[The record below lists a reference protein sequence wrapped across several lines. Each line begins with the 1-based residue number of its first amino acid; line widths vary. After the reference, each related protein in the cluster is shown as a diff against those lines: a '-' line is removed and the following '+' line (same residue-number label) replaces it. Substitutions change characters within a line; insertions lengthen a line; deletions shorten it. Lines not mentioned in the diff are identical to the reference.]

1 MAVKKILVIGGS
13 GFIGTRLV
21 ELLGSGTAYR
31 ITVPTRRY
39 ERAKHLLV
47 SPVVNVVQADIHQDA
62 VLAQLVGQADVVIN
76 LVGILQSRPARGGA
90 PYGPDFARQHVQL
103 PRRIVAACV
112 EQGVRR
118 YLHMSALGADAAGP
132 SMYLRSK
139 AAGEREALSA
149 PELDVAIF
157 RPSVVFGEGDHFFNM
172 FANLNRSFPV
182 IPLGSADARF
192 QPVYV
197 GDVAQAFA
205 NALRLPRL
213 GGKVFE
219 LGGPAC
225 YSLREL
231 VRLSGWY
238 CGHPRPIIA
247 LPPALGLL
255 QAFAL
260 EHLPGKLMS
269 RDNVASMRVD
279 NVLSAPVAPELQLT
293 PRAIEEIVP
302 AYLAA
307 RSPQQQYD
315 YFRSN
320 ARR

>member
-21 ELLGSGTAYR
+21 ELLGSSTGYR
-31 ITVPTRRY
+31 IMVPTRRY

-47 SPVVNVVQADIHQDA
+47 SPVVSVVQADIHDDA
-62 VLAQLVGQADVVIN
+62 VLARLVDEADVVIN

-90 PYGPDFARQHVQL
+90 AYGPDFERQHVLL

-112 EQGVRR
+112 RQGVPR
-118 YLHMSALGADAAGP
+118 YLHMSALCADAQGP

-139 AAGEREALSA
+139 AAGEQEALASPA
-149 PELDVAIF
+149 LDVAIF
-157 RPSVVFGEGDHFFNM
+157 RPSVVFGEDDHFLNM
-172 FANLNRSFPV
+172 FAGLNRMFPL
-182 IPLGSADARF
+182 IPLGSAEARF

-205 NALRLPRL
+205 NALALPRL
-213 GGKVFE
+213 GGRVFE
-219 LGGPAC
+219 LGGPKQYA
-225 YSLREL
+225 LREL

-238 CGHPRPIIA
+238 SGHPRPVVA
-247 LPPALGLL
+247 LPDALGWL

-269 RDNVASMRVD
+269 RDNVASMQVD
-279 NVLSAPVAPELQLT
+279 NVLHGPLAAELQLV
-293 PRAIEEIVP
+293 PKSVEEVVP
-302 AYLAA
+302 GYLSP
-307 RSPQQQYD
+307 RSPQQRFD
-315 YFRSN
+315 FFRST

>member
-1 MAVKKILVIGGS
+1 MAVRKILVIGGS

-21 ELLGSGTAYR
+21 ELLGSTTAYR

-47 SPVVNVVQADIHQDA
+47 SPVVNVVQANIHDDA
-62 VLAQLVGQADVVIN
+62 VLARLVGEADAVIN

-90 PYGPDFARQHVQL
+90 AYGPDFERQHVLL

-112 EQGVRR
+112 QQGVSR
-118 YLHMSALGADAAGP
+118 YLHMSALCADASGP

-139 AAGEREALSA
+139 AAGEQEALSA
-149 PELDVAIF
+149 PQLEVAIF
-157 RPSVVFGEGDHFFNM
+157 RPSVVFGEGDNFLNM
-172 FANLNRSFPV
+172 FAGLNRLFPV
-182 IPLGSADARF
+182 IPLGSTTARF

-197 GDVAQAFA
+197 GDVAQAFV
-205 NALRLPRL
+205 NALALPRL

-219 LGGPAC
+219 LGGPKQYTLAD
-225 YSLREL
+225 L

-238 CGHPRPIIA
+238 SGHPRPI
-247 LPPALGLL
+247 LPLPRALGLL

-269 RDNVASMRVD
+269 RDNVASMQVD
-279 NVLSAPVAPELQLT
+279 NVLHGPLAPELQLT
-293 PRAIEEIVP
+293 PRALEEVAP
-302 AYLAA
+302 GYLGQ
-307 RSPQQQYD
+307 RSVQQQFD
-315 YFRSN
+315 FFRST

>member
-1 MAVKKILVIGGS
+1 MAVNKILVIGGS
-13 GFIGTRLV
+13 GFIGTRLI
-21 ELLGSGTAYR
+21 ELLGSSTGYR
-31 ITVPTRRY
+31 VMVPTRRY

-47 SPVVNVVQADIHQDA
+47 SPVVGVVEANIHDDA
-62 VLAQLVGQADVVIN
+62 VLARLVAEADVVIN

-90 PYGPDFARQHVQL
+90 PYGPDFERQHVLL

-112 EQGVRR
+112 QQGVPR
-118 YLHMSALGADAAGP
+118 YLHMSALCADAQGP

-149 PELDVAIF
+149 AALDVAIF
-157 RPSVVFGEGDHFFNM
+157 RPSVVFGEGDNFINM
-172 FANLNRSFPV
+172 FAGLNRAFPI
-182 IPLGSADARF
+182 IPLGSPDARF

-197 GDVAQAFA
+197 GDVAQAFMA
-205 NALRLPRL
+205 ALHLPRL

-219 LGGPAC
+219 LGGPKQ
-225 YSLREL
+225 YTLREL

-238 CGHPRPIIA
+238 CGHPRPIIG
-247 LPPALGLL
+247 LPDALGRL
-255 QAFAL
+255 QAFVL

-279 NVLSAPVAPELQLT
+279 NVLHGPIAPELQLT
-293 PRAIEEIVP
+293 PRALEEVVP
-302 AYLAA
+302 TYLAA
-307 RSPQQQYD
+307 RSPQQQFD
-315 YFRSN
+315 FFRST

>member
-13 GFIGTRLV
+13 GFIGTRLI
-21 ELLGSGTAYR
+21 ELLGRSTGYR
-31 ITVPTRRY
+31 VMVPTRRY

-47 SPVVNVVQADIHQDA
+47 SPVVGVVEANIHDDA
-62 VLAQLVGQADVVIN
+62 VLARLVAEADVVIN

-90 PYGPDFARQHVQL
+90 PYGPDFERQHVLL

-112 EQGVRR
+112 QQGVPR
-118 YLHMSALGADAAGP
+118 YLHMSALCADAQGP

-149 PELDVAIF
+149 AALDVAIF
-157 RPSVVFGEGDHFFNM
+157 RPSVVFGEGDHFINM
-172 FANLNRSFPV
+172 FAGLNRAFPI
-182 IPLGSADARF
+182 IPLGSPDARF

-197 GDVAQAFA
+197 GDVAQAFMA
-205 NALRLPRL
+205 ALHLPRL

-219 LGGPAC
+219 LGGPKQ
-225 YSLREL
+225 YTLREL

-238 CGHPRPIIA
+238 CGHPRPIIG
-247 LPPALGLL
+247 LPDALGWL
-255 QAFAL
+255 QAFVL

-279 NVLSAPVAPELQLT
+279 NVLHGPIAPELQLT
-293 PRAIEEIVP
+293 PRALEEVVP
-302 AYLAA
+302 TYLAP
-307 RSPQQQYD
+307 RSPQQQFD
-315 YFRSN
+315 FFRST

>member
-13 GFIGTRLV
+13 GFIGTRLI
-21 ELLGSGTAYR
+21 ELLGCSTGYR
-31 ITVPTRRY
+31 VMVPTRRY

-47 SPVVNVVQADIHQDA
+47 SPVVGVVEADIHDDA
-62 VLAQLVGQADVVIN
+62 VLARLVAEADVVIN

-90 PYGPDFARQHVQL
+90 PYGPDFERQHVLL

-112 EQGVRR
+112 QQGVPR
-118 YLHMSALGADAAGP
+118 YLHMSALCADAQGP

-149 PELDVAIF
+149 AALDVAIF
-157 RPSVVFGEGDHFFNM
+157 RPSVVFGEGDHFINM
-172 FANLNRSFPV
+172 FAGLNRAFPI
-182 IPLGSADARF
+182 IPLGSPDARF

-197 GDVAQAFA
+197 GDVAQAFMA
-205 NALRLPRL
+205 ALHLPRL

-219 LGGPAC
+219 LGGPKQ
-225 YSLREL
+225 YTLREL

-238 CGHPRPIIA
+238 CGHPRPIIG
-247 LPPALGLL
+247 LPDALGRL
-255 QAFAL
+255 QAFVL

-279 NVLSAPVAPELQLT
+279 NVLHGPIAPELQLT
-293 PRAIEEIVP
+293 PRALEEVVP
-302 AYLAA
+302 TYLAA
-307 RSPQQQYD
+307 RSPQQQFD
-315 YFRSN
+315 FFRST

>member
-13 GFIGTRLV
+13 GFIGTRLI
-21 ELLGSGTAYR
+21 ELLGRSTGYR
-31 ITVPTRRY
+31 VMVPTRRY

-47 SPVVNVVQADIHQDA
+47 SPVVGVVEANIHDDA
-62 VLAQLVGQADVVIN
+62 VLARLVAEADVVIN

-90 PYGPDFARQHVQL
+90 PYGPDFERQHVLL

-112 EQGVRR
+112 QQGVPR
-118 YLHMSALGADAAGP
+118 YLHMSALCADAQGP

-149 PELDVAIF
+149 PTLDVAIF
-157 RPSVVFGEGDHFFNM
+157 RPSVVFGEGDNFINM
-172 FANLNRSFPV
+172 FAGLNRAFPI
-182 IPLGSADARF
+182 IPLGSPDARF

-197 GDVAQAFA
+197 GDVAQAFMA
-205 NALRLPRL
+205 ALHLPRL

-219 LGGPAC
+219 LGGPKQ
-225 YSLREL
+225 YTLREL

-238 CGHPRPIIA
+238 CGHPRPIIG
-247 LPPALGLL
+247 LPDALGRL
-255 QAFAL
+255 QAFVL

-279 NVLSAPVAPELQLT
+279 NVLHGPIAPELQLT
-293 PRAIEEIVP
+293 PRALEEVVP
-302 AYLAA
+302 TYLAA
-307 RSPQQQYD
+307 RSPQQQFD
-315 YFRSN
+315 FFRST